1 MICVPVFRLQ
11 RNPGKEFTSVTYSNV
26 YFREPESRADQ
37 TRMMSIVTTGPD
49 TGYYVDIFRSRK
61 ERGGD
66 KMHDYFYHNLGQSMT
81 LTAADGT
88 DLNLQPTEELA
99 FAGAHLYAY
108 SYLYDK
114 KMAATNKDV
123 KATFTIDMKDKGGD
137 DIYMNLWMKGEP
149 EREVFTALAPMTE
162 GLSRTPGMPY
172 NIKEQPT
179 LTFVARQHGEAWNR
193 PFVSVYEPST
203 KKEPSAIESVSYFDV
218 EETALND
225 FAGICVKSKN
235 GRIDHI
241 FSLSDAA
248 QTATYQGMK
257 VKADYAVISN
267 EYDGN
272 RTLFLGNGT
281 LLVAPGIRIQADTV
295 ANVLLEKK
303 QGKWYILSSAPCT
316 VVIEGKKIK
325 NGTVS
330 ESTLVSNKNWK

>member
-1 MICVPVFRLQ
+1 
-11 RNPGKEFTSVTYSNV
+11 
-26 YFREPESRADQ
+26 
-37 TRMMSIVTTGPD
+37 
-49 TGYYVDIFRSRK
+49 
-61 ERGGD
+61 
-66 KMHDYFYHNLGQSMT
+66 
-81 LTAADGT
+81 
-88 DLNLQPTEELA
+88 
-99 FAGAHLYAY
+99 
-108 SYLYDK
+108 
-114 KMAATNKDV
+114 MAATNIDV

-172 NIKEQPT
+172 NIKDHPP

>member
-1 MICVPVFRLQ
+1 
-11 RNPGKEFTSVTYSNV
+11 
-26 YFREPESRADQ
+26 
-37 TRMMSIVTTGPD
+37 MMSIVTTGPD
-49 TGYYVDIFRSRK
+49 TGYYVDVFRSRK

-81 LTAADGT
+81 LTAVDGT
-88 DLNLQPTEELA
+88 DMNLQPTEELA
-99 FAGAHLYAY
+99 FAGADLYAY

-281 LLVAPGIRIQADTV
+281 LLVAPGMRIQADTV